1 MYRLFLFF
9 LYLQKVFLFS
19 IPNHI
24 PKTRVN
30 LHLEK
35 FNEKYNLLHIGICFE
50 NNFEKIRYDYRAFC
64 DEQQG
69 CTYETTNIDR
79 LNPREVFPN
88 TDLLDN
94 LEISED
100 IKKVKIYWGDTDK
113 TFEEI
118 REFEKTLHCKYILG
132 VNDCRHYVNRFTKW
146 ALNKPTP
153 IWKLNRL
160 WDKYYKITT
169 YDIDEN

>member
-1 MYRLFLFF
+1 MYCLFLFL
-9 LYLQKVFLFS
+9 LYLQEVFLFS
-19 IPNHI
+19 IPNYI

-35 FNEKYNLLHIGICFE
+35 FNEKYNLLHIGISFE
-50 NNFEKIRYDYRAFC
+50 RNFDKIRYDYRAFC

-94 LEISED
+94 LEMPED
-100 IKKVKIYWGDTDK
+100 IKKVTIYWGDTDK

-118 REFEKTLHCKYILG
+118 REFEKTLHRKYILG

-146 ALNKPTP
+146 ALDKPTP

-160 WDKYYKITT
+160 WDIYYIE
-169 YDIDEN
+169 D

>member
-9 LYLQKVFLFS
+9 LYLQQVILFS
-19 IPNHI
+19 IPNCI

-35 FNEKYNLLHIGICFE
+35 FNEKYNLLHIGISFE
-50 NNFEKIRYDYRAFC
+50 NNFQKLRYDYRAFC
-64 DEQQG
+64 DEQEG

-88 TDLLDN
+88 TDLFDN
-94 LEISED
+94 LESFDD

-113 TFEEI
+113 SFEEI
-118 REFEKTLHCKYILG
+118 REFEKTLHRKYILG

-146 ALNKPTP
+146 ALDKPTP